1 MSNIQLS
8 SYSRETLEHLLK
20 IVKSYRSG
28 LKQIGKR
35 AKLEDPNNPIPIR
48 AIVELHPSL
57 DEKDGVRYAEAVIHS
72 VFPTYTGESPLIR
85 KNDELKGGA
94 RVFVGD
100 DMVDVTMQKFES
112 LLK

>member
-1 MSNIQLS
+1 M
-8 SYSRETLEHLLK
+8 
-20 IVKSYRSG
+20 KSYRNG

-35 AKLEDPNNPIPIR
+35 TILHDPKNPIPVR
-48 AIVELHPSL
+48 AIVEIHSSM
-57 DEKDGVRYAEAVIHS
+57 DEKEWLRYASAIIKYA
-72 VFPTYTGESPLIR
+72 FPTYTWESPLV
-85 KNDELKGGA
+85 KSNDELKGGA